1 LIFRTGGH
9 IRGALIGPDKTEPY
23 LIDFQRRYDMKRILI
38 LGTLACTLVMG
49 HASWSS
55 LADKKESAKA
65 AKWEQVTFK
74 LDKGKEESAMVLRI
88 WDSAAAD
95 PKWPQLALLRLS
107 PAAYKELR
115 KNSTALKAFID
126 GTQTG
131 KLIFDAPVTITEGCK
146 LPKPED
152 EKSAEEVSWL
162 LTISHRTSHVSCS
175 ALRERAIGY

>member
-1 LIFRTGGH
+1 
-9 IRGALIGPDKTEPY
+9 
-23 LIDFQRRYDMKRILI
+23 MKRILI
-38 LGTLACTLVMG
+38 LGALVCALVVW
-49 HASWSS
+49 HARWPS
-55 LADKKESAKA
+55 LADKKESIKA

-74 LDKGKEESAMVLRI
+74 LETGKEENALVLRI

-115 KNSTALKAFID
+115 KKPTALKAFID

-146 LPKPED
+146 LPEPDD
-152 EKSAEEVSWL
+152 EKSADRVNWL
-162 LTISHRTSHVSCS
+162 LTISHRVSYVSCS
-175 ALRERAIGY
+175 AFLEHAIDH